1 MDADAYIMNRRRFLV
16 ASGLAATAAVTG
28 IALRRVTMPTPGAE
42 VIMAELQALRTR
54 TITTLSGW
62 SAYTVLSHLA
72 QSIEL
77 SMTGYPSLKSPV
89 FRHTAGPTAFFAF
102 TTAGAMRHPLTEPI
116 PGAPAIAENGDT
128 QAALERL
135 LVALDTFAAHEGE
148 LVPHFA
154 YGQLSKDEYAQAHT
168 MHIRDHL
175 RLFAP
180 V

>member
-1 MDADAYIMNRRRFLV
+1 MDADAYLMNRRRFLI
-16 ASGLAATAAVTG
+16 ASGLVAATAVTG
-28 IALRRVTMPTPGAE
+28 IAWRRATTPAPGVA
-42 VIMAELQALRTR
+42 VIIAELQALRAR

-62 SAYTVLSHLA
+62 SAYTVFSHLA

-77 SMTGYPSLKSPV
+77 SMTGYPDLKSPV

-116 PGAPAIAENGDT
+116 PGAPAIAASGDT

-135 LVALDTFAAHEGE
+135 LVALDTFAAHEGG
-148 LVPHFA
+148 LAPHFA

-180 V
+180 A

>member
-1 MDADAYIMNRRRFLV
+1 MDADTYPMNRRRFLM
-16 ASGLAATAAVTG
+16 ASGLVAATAVTG
-28 IALRRVTMPTPGAE
+28 ITWRRATMPAPA
-42 VIMAELQALRTR
+42 VADIMAELQAMRTR
-54 TITTLSGW
+54 TISTLSGW
-62 SAYTVLSHLA
+62 SAYTVFSHLA

-116 PGAPAIAENGDT
+116 PGAPAIAESGDV
-128 QAALERL
+128 QVALERL
-135 LVALDTFAAHEGE
+135 LAALATFAAHEGE
-148 LVPHFA
+148 LAPHFA

-180 V
+180 A

>member
-1 MDADAYIMNRRRFLV
+1 MDADAYIMNRRRFLI
-16 ASGLAATAAVTG
+16 ASGLVATTAVTG
-28 IALRRVTMPTPGAE
+28 IAWRRATMPAAGVE
-42 VIMAELQALRTR
+42 VIMAELQAMRTR
-54 TITTLSGW
+54 TIRTLSGW
-62 SAYTVLSHLA
+62 SAYTVFSHLA

-89 FRHTAGPTAFFAF
+89 FRYTAGPTAFFAF

-116 PGAPAIAENGDT
+116 PGAPVIAASGDT
-128 QAALERL
+128 RAALERL
-135 LVALDTFAAHEGE
+135 LEALHTFAAHEGE
-148 LVPHFA
+148 LAPHFA

-180 V
+180 A